1 VLICAGALLES
12 PEKIHR
18 PGCLRIDRGTITEV
32 GSALTPNSGE
42 EILHLPEITLT
53 PGWINLHAHLE
64 LASLH
69 KRLTPGKD
77 FANWLQQLLPQ
88 LPAITPEV
96 RRQSILNST
105 QQAAR
110 SGTTSIL
117 SILSQRAA
125 LAGLTSTQTRVWWAL
140 EMIDLHERTSATELL
155 DQATSWISRHPNAP
169 WHLALS
175 PHAPYSCS
183 PSLFR
188 ELSLLSI
195 QNHLPFTTHLAE
207 SKEESDLLAG
217 LETPLRQLLPTD
229 PQRPD
234 LAEKNSP
241 LSWCRKYDALPANP
255 ILAHGNEIS
264 PTDLPFLKEKN
275 ATIVH
280 CPSSHEW
287 FQRKPFSFFS
297 FQSQQIPV
305 VLGTDSP
312 ASSSNLGLDLRQ
324 EARLFQKAQP
334 AVTPHQIWQM
344 ITTLPAQALGQQKTL
359 GTLQSGRWA
368 DWVGWRVPL
377 NQDPIPAILQS
388 IGPAEVTCVGG
399 KITQHEKI

>member
-1 VLICAGALLES
+1 MLICAGALLES

-18 PGCLRIDRGTITEV
+18 PGCLRIDRETITEV

-42 EILHLPEITLT
+42 EVLHLPEITLT

-77 FANWLQQLLPQ
+77 FASWLQQLLPQ

-140 EMIDLHERTSATELL
+140 EMIDLHDRPSATELL
-155 DQATSWISRHPNAP
+155 NQATSWISRHPNAP

-207 SKEESDLLAG
+207 SKRRATFLQDWRHPCG
-217 LETPLRQLLPTD
+217 NFYLPTHSV
-229 PQRPD
+229 
-234 LAEKNSP
+234 LI
-241 LSWCRKYDALPANP
+241 LPRR
-255 ILAHGNEIS
+255 
-264 PTDLPFLKEKN
+264 TLPFLGV
-275 ATIVH
+275 ASTTH
-280 CPSSHEW
+280 CPLIPFLRTEMKSPRPIFHFSKKRMPQLFTAPHPTSGFSVNPFPSSL
-287 FQRKPFSFFS
+287 FNPNRFPSS
-297 FQSQQIPV
+297 LAQIVP
-305 VLGTDSP
+305 LAHRILASTFAKRL
-312 ASSSNLGLDLRQ
+312 ASSKKPNLR
-324 EARLFQKAQP
+324 
-334 AVTPHQIWQM
+334 
-344 ITTLPAQALGQQKTL
+344 
-359 GTLQSGRWA
+359 
-368 DWVGWRVPL
+368 
-377 NQDPIPAILQS
+377 
-388 IGPAEVTCVGG
+388 
-399 KITQHEKI
+399 

>member
-1 VLICAGALLES
+1 MLICAGALLES
-12 PEKIHR
+12 TEKIHR
-18 PGCLRIDRGTITEV
+18 PGCLRIDREIITEV
-32 GSALTPNSGE
+32 GSALTPQAGE
-42 EILHLPEITLT
+42 EVLHLPEITLA

-69 KRLTPGKD
+69 KKLTPGKD
-77 FANWLQQLLPQ
+77 FTSWLEQVLSQ
-88 LPAITPEV
+88 LPALTPEV

-105 QQAAR
+105 HLAAL

-140 EMIDLHERTSATELL
+140 EMIDLHEKPSATELL

-175 PHAPYSCS
+175 PHAPYTCS
-183 PSLFR
+183 PTLFR
-188 ELSLLSI
+188 QLSLLSA

-207 SKEESDLLAG
+207 STEESELLAG
-217 LETPLRQLLPTD
+217 LDTTLRKLLPAD
-229 PQRPD
+229 LKRPD

-241 LSWCRKYDALPANP
+241 VSWCCQHDALPANP

-264 PTDLPFLKEKN
+264 PLDLPFLKEKN

-280 CPSSHEW
+280 CPSSHHW
-287 FQRKPFSFFS
+287 FQRKPFPFTT

-344 ITTLPAQALGQQKTL
+344 ITTLPAQALGQGKTL
-359 GTLQSGRWA
+359 GALQPGRWA

-377 NQDPIPAILQS
+377 DQDPIPAILQS
-388 IGPAEVTCVGG
+388 IEPAELTCVGG